1 MPRTDHRHLARYARL
16 LPVSVITVLVAAIYH
31 DMAADLAPELLPN
44 QIAIA
49 GIPNDGVA
57 WKAIRRLVA
66 LGRATDPVA
75 LLDALPG
82 EGGWLGGW
90 LGELAAHPLLP
101 GEDALP
107 VLRVRTSAIRRL
119 AWDRGVTRG

>member
-1 MPRTDHRHLARYARL
+1 MANSPSIYYVRA

-44 QIAIA
+44 QIATA

-57 WKAIRRLVA
+57 WKAIRRLA
-66 LGRATDPVA
+66 ASSHATDSA
-75 LLDALPG
+75 SLLDALPG

-90 LGELAAHPLLP
+90 LGELAAHVLLP
-101 GEDALP
+101 GEDTLP